1 MEGSGDLIV
10 SFDAL
15 VTVEER
21 EACWAARIDPIGMVV
36 YGDTRAAVEKR
47 VSEAVEF
54 FLKETPDVRQ
64 YLDYHNIPHQVRYVI
79 DDDTEVTDRRI
90 LPVSARIKNRVLT

>member
-1 MEGSGDLIV
+1 MEGNKDLIV

-21 EACWAARIDPIGMVV
+21 DDCWAARIDPIGMVV
-36 YGDTRAAVEKR
+36 YGDTRAAVEER

-54 FLKETPDVRQ
+54 FLDNTPDVRR
-64 YLDYHNIPHQVRYVI
+64 YLDYHNIPHQVRYVL
-79 DDDTEVTDRRI
+79 DDDTERTHCRI
-90 LPVSARIKNRVLT
+90 LPVSARIKNRVFA